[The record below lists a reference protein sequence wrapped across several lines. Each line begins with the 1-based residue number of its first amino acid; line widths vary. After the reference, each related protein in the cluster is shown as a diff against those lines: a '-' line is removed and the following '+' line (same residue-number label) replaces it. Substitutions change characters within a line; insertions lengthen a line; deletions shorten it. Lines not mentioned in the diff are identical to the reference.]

1 MPWQDNNSGGPWGGG
16 NDDDG
21 GSGGRQKPRGQRGGG
36 GGGGQPPNIED
47 FLRRGQERLRQSLP
61 GDGQGRP
68 LWLLIFVALIALWLV
83 GSMVYRVNA
92 DEVAVIQRFGQYV
105 RDEQPGLHFKLPAP
119 IETVQTPQLQRVN
132 EIDNWGGRTIF
143 RLTPAE
149 PVELLLNFHGG
160 RSQGDA
166 RQNQARGTRPS
177 PVLPDRYG
185 VNSLNYADTDNN
197 PFAGAYDLVANE
209 YLELFGS
216 SFTAHVDFGWA
227 ELTSLTGYEQN
238 NRSFL
243 DNTDASPS
251 YLVNVNLNTDAKNC
265 GKCGM
270 VCPMNMPACVGGKC
284 DGTNGKVLVIAPH
297 SQRPQDLQDTA
308 TLLRGTGAF
317 TVVDTFDAQV
327 AAPTVAQ
334 LSAYGA
340 VLIFAESGVFVDPV
354 TFGDNLATYFD
365 NGGRVVV
372 AVMNTGSMPQGR
384 FFTVGNG
391 YILLNQSKLQGALG
405 DPLGKIHEPMSPLLV
420 DVKTFANS
428 DAYTTSPVANGGI
441 VVAESA
447 AKVPMIVRGVFKGRN
462 RVDINFV
469 AAPKYWTGDGAALL
483 RNALTY

>member
-1 MPWQDNNSGGPWGGG
+1 MRPSLFVLAALLAACSTPPSTPPPDLGRDLVLAFPEGCMNGGRDGNETDVDCGGDACKKCDAGQMCLHGSDCTSTICDNNVCAGPSCTDRLLNGSETDMDCGGTCPGCAVGRKCLRSGDCTSGNCVNNVCQPGACMNNVKDGMETDVDCGGPTCPACANGKACLM
-16 NDDDG
+16 
-21 GSGGRQKPRGQRGGG
+21 GSDCQVMRCI
-36 GGGGQPPNIED
+36 NN
-47 FLRRGQERLRQSLP
+47 
-61 GDGQGRP
+61 
-68 LWLLIFVALIALWLV
+68 VC
-83 GSMVYRVNA
+83 
-92 DEVAVIQRFGQYV
+92 
-105 RDEQPGLHFKLPAP
+105 
-119 IETVQTPQLQRVN
+119 QTPIN
-132 EIDNWGGRTIF
+132 C
-143 RLTPAE
+143 TPPMA
-149 PVELLLNFHGG
+149 NCDG
-160 RSQGDA
+160 
-166 RQNQARGTRPS
+166 NQQSGC
-177 PVLPDRYG
+177 
-185 VNSLNYADTDNN
+185 
-197 PFAGAYDLVANE
+197 
-209 YLELFGS
+209 
-216 SFTAHVDFGWA
+216 
-227 ELTSLTGYEQN
+227 
-238 NRSFL
+238 
-243 DNTDASPS
+243 
-251 YLVNVNLNTDAKNC
+251 NVNLNTDAKNC